1 MYNISREE
9 DFGMSEFLE
18 YVLWQLQ
25 NSLILVLLA
34 GIVAVA
40 VIVVLYLIHRR
51 KYKGE
56 QKFPWG
62 KIFLWFAFLAYLV
75 IVLYATILRNAGGYR
90 DWNLH
95 LFRAW
100 REAWNNF
107 STKNWANV
115 LLNIAMFGPLGFLL
129 PLMSN
134 KCRKWYA
141 TIPIGFGA
149 SLAIELLQLAMGR
162 GICDVDDLFCNALGA
177 AMGYFAIMAIL
188 SVFNEKGKR
197 MKAILGY
204 TGLTLVP
211 VIAIGSIFAA
221 YHTQEYGNLPEA
233 AAYSVNLNHLQWKLD
248 CDLSDSADNA
258 PVYRTQT
265 MNKDDCDAFAEALM
279 GCEADMVS
287 YYQEMA
293 YYNFNFENKNGIVM
307 VYYHDGSYV
316 FSVFDLPFEIGNQPD
331 RKSVEK
337 ALEAYSIDVPEAAE
351 FVIEDDGGYTFT
363 CDKYIDGAVMMDGTL
378 RVRNEVTEHDTL
390 LSIENRLVRYAYYK
404 DIAIISPQEAYA
416 ELKDGNFAYAEAL
429 KRYAKDS
436 VTVLS
441 CTLDYEIDTKGF
453 YQPVYIFEIM
463 YPDTGNIDMITIPA
477 MK

>member
-1 MYNISREE
+1 
-9 DFGMSEFLE
+9 MSEFLR
-18 YVLWQLQ
+18 YVLYELK
-25 NSLILVLLA
+25 NSLVLVLLA
-34 GIVAVA
+34 GVLAAAGLAVA
-40 VIVVLYLIHRR
+40 FIVHKK
-51 KYKGE
+51 KYKG
-56 QKFPWG
+56 QRKFPWG
-62 KIFLWFAFLAYLV
+62 KVFLWLMFLGYLLIV
-75 IVLYATILRNAGGYR
+75 IYATMLRWSGFFHR
-90 DWNLH
+90 EWNFH

-100 REAWNNF
+100 REAWNNY
-107 STKNWANV
+107 SVKNWANV
-115 LLNIAMFGPLGFLL
+115 LLNVAMFGPLGFLL
-129 PLMSN
+129 PLMG
-134 KCRKWYA
+134 KQFRKWYV
-141 TIPIGFGA
+141 TIPAGFGT
-149 SLAIELLQLAMGR
+149 SLAIELFQLAFGR

-188 SVFNEKGKR
+188 SVFNERGKR

-211 VIAIGSIFAA
+211 VIAIGSIFVA

-233 AAYSVNLNHLQWKLD
+233 AAYSVNLDHLEWKLD
-248 CDLSDSADNA
+248 CDLPDSAENA
-258 PVYRTQT
+258 PVYCTQT
-265 MNKDDCDAFAEALM
+265 MSKDDCDAFAEALM

-293 YYNFNFENKNGIVM
+293 YYNFHFENKNGIVM

-316 FSVFDLPFEIGNQPD
+316 FSVFDLPFEIGNEPD

-337 ALEAYSIDVPEAAE
+337 ALEAYSIVVPEAAE

-390 LSIENRLVRYAYYK
+390 LSIENRLVRYTYYK
-404 DIAIISPQEAYA
+404 DIAIISPQEAYE

-429 KRYAKDS
+429 KHYAKDS
-436 VTVLS
+436 VTVVS

-453 YQPVYIFEIM
+453 YQPVYIFEILI
-463 YPDTGNIDMITIPA
+463 PETGNTDLAMIPA